1 MLIENKVDLVSE
13 EVIRNEN
20 DIKEFVDKN
29 KFVNFFRSSAK
40 AGININESMEYI
52 ISHIIAKQESISFA
66 KGSEINE
73 NDKKSIVL
81 EPLKNNY
88 NSKEN
93 KANCC

>member
-52 ISHIIAKQESISFA
+52 ISHIIAKQESICIA
-66 KGSEINE
+66 KGSEVND

-81 EPLKNNY
+81 DPMKNHY
-88 NSKEN
+88 NAKEN
-93 KANCC
+93 KSNCC